1 MKYLKLS
8 DDETEVVELTVIGKS
23 NRKRIVA
30 IIANPEIKVVA
41 GRTIVEFEA
50 IDITPQLP
58 D

>member
-8 DDETEVVELTVIGKS
+8 DKENEVVELTVVNNS
-23 NRKRIVA
+23 NFKRIVA
-30 IIANPEIKVVA
+30 VIANPEIKVVA